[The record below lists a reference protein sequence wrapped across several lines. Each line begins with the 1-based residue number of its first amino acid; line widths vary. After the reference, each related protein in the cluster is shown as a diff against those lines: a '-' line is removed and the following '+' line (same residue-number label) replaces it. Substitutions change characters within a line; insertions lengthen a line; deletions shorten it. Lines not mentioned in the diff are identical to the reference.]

1 LAEPRGAV
9 GAWSDPF
16 LDDWRTGYEVVR
28 SGGYAMAFV
37 RERLVCPRCH
47 GTGRVEV
54 SAPDQP
60 LRVGRCRCQK
70 VVDACALWNAA
81 EVPARHAH
89 CTLDSFKAELPGAS
103 PGYTIARSWLAR
115 YDPKTEGKGLVLEGE
130 PGRGKTHLLCGIL
143 RELVFKHGVAVRFV
157 EFTHLL
163 STMKESF
170 DKRGGDPVRLTS
182 LARTPVLAIDELGK
196 GRKTDWEIA
205 IIDEIVSRAYNH
217 GSMLLGTTNFAP
229 RTVAGR
235 ATGPVAPAPGSL
247 ARSDAESLQDRLG
260 DRVFSRLREMVTFA
274 SVRGDDFRESR
285 TLR

>member
-1 LAEPRGAV
+1 
-9 GAWSDPF
+9 
-16 LDDWRTGYEVVR
+16 
-28 SGGYAMAFV
+28 
-37 RERLVCPRCH
+37 
-47 GTGRVEV
+47 
-54 SAPDQP
+54 
-60 LRVGRCRCQK
+60 
-70 VVDACALWNAA
+70 
-81 EVPARHAH
+81 
-89 CTLDSFKAELPGAS
+89 
-103 PGYTIARSWLAR
+103 LAR
-115 YDPKTEGKGLVLEGE
+115 YDPKKEGKGLVLEGE

-143 RELVFKHGVAVRFV
+143 RELVFKHAVAVRFV

-217 GSMLLGTTNFAP
+217 GSLLLGTTNFAP
-229 RTVAGR
+229 RTGTVR
-235 ATGPVAPAPGSL
+235 PPTGAVVPGAPGTL
-247 ARSDAESLQDRLG
+247 ARGDSESLQDRLG

-285 TLR
+285 SLR